1 MALHPVHPWIDVA
14 NAPVYHLTYPAY
26 DPQDVEQLAKYNREQ
41 QELYDTLAEWTA
53 KTRRAFAFVIDLSN
67 VNSLAM
73 NRQRAIAYLERVKKR
88 GNPFMA
94 GRAFVT
100 PNSHVR
106 GVMTAVFWQ
115 SPPDYPHA
123 FFETVEAAMVW
134 AREQVE
140 EHARVMLVGSTKG

>member
-67 VNSLAM
+67 VNLTKGYDYNALI
-73 NRQRAIAYLERVKKR
+73 RATAD
-88 GNPFMA
+88 GA
-94 GRAFVT
+94 
-100 PNSHVR
+100 NSYDTR
-106 GVMTAVFWQ
+106 YGQSDFWQ
-115 SPPDYPHA
+115 TGLQCQFSVK
-123 FFETVEAAMVW
+123 FIF
-134 AREQVE
+134 
-140 EHARVMLVGSTKG
+140 